1 MQTLVVASVL
11 MLAQLR
17 PGAHCC
23 LIPAIGGG
31 SIPASGSWDGAVPMA
46 GVWINK
52 EKKWRL
58 ELTTKFCKDLLERPN
73 STSATLEGIY
83 INKECTQYCANFR
96 EILLT
101 ALVEARHLRP
111 GRLRLLRPELQ
122 ESPVLRVLREGQRE
136 ISHGLCRG

>member
-1 MQTLVVASVL
+1 MQSVTSDSCSVESGMQTLVASVL
-11 MLAQLR
+11 VLAQLR

-58 ELTTKFCKDLLERPN
+58 ELTTKFC
-73 STSATLEGIY
+73 GY
-83 INKECTQYCANFR
+83 Y
-96 EILLT
+96 
-101 ALVEARHLRP
+101 
-111 GRLRLLRPELQ
+111 
-122 ESPVLRVLREGQRE
+122 
-136 ISHGLCRG
+136 

>member
-1 MQTLVVASVL
+1 MQTPVATVLV
-11 MLAQLR
+11 LALLR
-17 PGAHCC
+17 PGAHSC

-31 SIPASGSWDGAVPMA
+31 AIPASGSWDGAVPMA

-52 EKKWRL
+52 EKKWRR
-58 ELTTKFCKDLLERPN
+58 ELTTKFCEHLRSFSK
-73 STSATLEGIY
+73 
-83 INKECTQYCANFR
+83 YCANFR

-122 ESPVLRVLREGQRE
+122 EPPLLRVLRERQRAVP
-136 ISHGLCRG
+136 HGLCRG